1 MSEYRSKTV
10 YWVATTSSQKV
21 SADGRVAHVDVQ
33 LLGPY
38 ESWKEANVHMFKA
51 RSEGLVADVVCKLET
66 IK

>member
-21 SADGRVAHVDVQ
+21 SADGRVAHLDVQ

-38 ESWKEANVHMFKA
+38 ESWK
-51 RSEGLVADVVCKLET
+51 
-66 IK
+66 